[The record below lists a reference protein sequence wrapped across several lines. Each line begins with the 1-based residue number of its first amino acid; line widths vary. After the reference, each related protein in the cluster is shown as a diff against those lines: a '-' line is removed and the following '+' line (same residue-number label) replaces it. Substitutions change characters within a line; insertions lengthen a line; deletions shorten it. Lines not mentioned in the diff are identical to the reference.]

1 MASLF
6 VLDAVKIQVL
16 AILATLLF
24 PAGFSTK
31 IVTFYT
37 TIMAVRYLFKT
48 VVSADLLLAGG
59 TLVSVVA
66 LAQSINESTNL
77 VDLTTPRTS
86 Q

>member
-24 PAGFSTK
+24 PAGVFTK
-31 IVTFYT
+31 IVKLYT
-37 TIMAVRYLFKT
+37 AIMAVRYLFKT